1 MNKTWKKPK
10 YKIMEKIKIIGNR
23 EMKSSWFNS
32 KNCKTI
38 HQHTSKAKLS
48 DIE

>member
-23 EMKSSWFNS
+23 EMKSSWLNS
-32 KNCKTI
+32 KKLQDN
-38 HQHTSKAKLS
+38 TSTY
-48 DIE
+48 IEGQIK